1 MARQLVLVVDDHET
15 NLKLLQYLLVR
26 EGYDVRAAVDAEHAL
41 DVIETLHP
49 VAILL
54 DLQLP
59 GMDGLTLA
67 RRLRSAVATRDI
79 VIVAVTAHAMKGEE
93 DRALAAGCDAFITKP
108 IDTRTLPATVAALL
122 ATKGGAR

>member
-1 MARQLVLVVDDHET
+1 MPGELILIVDDNPT
-15 NLKLLQYLLVR
+15 NLKLLQYLLATHRYEVR
-26 EGYDVRAAVDAEHAL
+26 TAVDAEQAL
-41 DVIETLHP
+41 EILATIRP

-67 RRLRSAVATRDI
+67 RRLRADVATHDL

-93 DRALAAGCDAFITKP
+93 QRAIAAGCDAFVTKP
-108 IDTRTLPATVAALL
+108 VDTRVLPVHLAKLL
-122 ATKGGAR
+122 SRRREAR